1 MHAALA
7 VNIPNYAS
15 AVVTAARNC
24 RRAEASTVKHPCPGR
39 GNGGSVVNML
49 LAALRD
55 MQWRRR
61 RLIIAII
68 STGLVFAMTLVLTGL
83 ANGFRVEAQ
92 RTVDSMGVDA
102 FVVRA
107 GAAGPFLGSTPFAQ
121 VDLARVAAAP
131 GVVAAAP
138 LATAA
143 STIREGTSAR
153 NATAFG
159 APAHGPGMPQVS
171 EGQVP
176 ATPDEVAA
184 SSTLGK
190 HLGEDLQVGARTLRI
205 VGIVPNSTALAK
217 MPNIFLTTE
226 GVQQLAYNGQPM
238 ITSIGIIGTPRQL
251 PEGYQTVDRAAG
263 VNDLLRPLKVAVGA
277 ITIVAFLLWIVAV
290 LIVGS
295 LVYLS
300 ALERLRDFAVFKAI
314 GVPTRSILAGLALQ
328 AVVVALLAA
337 ALGVVL
343 AQLLAPLFPMIVVVP
358 TRAYLA
364 LPVIAIAIGLLAS
377 VAGLRRAVAVDPAL
391 AFGGP

>member
-1 MHAALA
+1 MD
-7 VNIPNYAS
+7 
-15 AVVTAARNC
+15 
-24 RRAEASTVKHPCPGR
+24 
-39 GNGGSVVNML
+39 GGSVVCML
-49 LAALRD
+49 FAALRD

-61 RLIIAII
+61 RLVIAII

-102 FVVRA
+102 FVVKA
-107 GAAGPFLGSTPFAQ
+107 GAAGPFLGSTPFAE
-121 VDLARVAAAP
+121 VDLARVAASP
-131 GVVAAAP
+131 GVKAAAP

-143 STIREGTSAR
+143 QPIREGNSAR
-153 NATAFG
+153 NSTAFG
-159 APAHGPGMPQVS
+159 APPHGPGMPKVS
-171 EGQVP
+171 EGQAP
-176 ATPDEVAA
+176 MTADEVSV
-184 SSTLGK
+184 SSTLGR
-190 HLGEDLQVGARTLRI
+190 HIGEDLQVGAHTLRI
-205 VGIVPNSTALAK
+205 VGIVPNATALAK
-217 MPNIFLTTE
+217 TPSIFLTTE
-226 GVQQLAYNGQPM
+226 GLQKLAYNGQPM
-238 ITSIGIIGTPRQL
+238 ITSIGILGTPKQL
-251 PEGYQTVDRAAG
+251 PEGYQAVDRVAG
-263 VNDLLRPLKVAVGA
+263 VTDLMRPLKVASGA

-343 AQLLAPLFPMIVVVP
+343 AQLLAPVFPMIVVVP
-358 TRAYLA
+358 MRAYLA

>member
-1 MHAALA
+1 
-7 VNIPNYAS
+7 
-15 AVVTAARNC
+15 
-24 RRAEASTVKHPCPGR
+24 
-39 GNGGSVVNML
+39 ML
-49 LAALRD
+49 IAALRD

-61 RLIIAII
+61 RLVIAII

-92 RTVDSMGVDA
+92 RTVDAMGVDT
-102 FVVRA
+102 FVVKA

-121 VDLARVAAAP
+121 VDAARVAAAP

-159 APAHGPGMPQVS
+159 APARGPGMPQAS
-171 EGQVP
+171 EGQAP
-176 ATPDEVAA
+176 AAPDEVEV

-190 HLGEDLQVGARTLRI
+190 HIGEDLQVGARTLRI
-205 VGIVPNSTALAK
+205 VGIVPNATALAK
-217 MPNIFLTTE
+217 TPCIFLTTE
-226 GVQQLAYNGQPM
+226 GLQQLAYNGQPM
-238 ITSIGIIGTPRQL
+238 ITSIGIIGSPRQL
-251 PEGYQTVDRAAG
+251 PDGYQIADRAAG
-263 VNDLLRPLKVAVGA
+263 VNDLLRPLKVAVAA

-337 ALGVVL
+337 AVGVVL
-343 AQLLAPLFPMIVVVP
+343 EQLLAPLFPMIVVVP
-358 TRAYLA
+358 MSAYLV
-364 LPVIAIAIGLLAS
+364 LPVIATAIGLLAS

>member
-1 MHAALA
+1 
-7 VNIPNYAS
+7 
-15 AVVTAARNC
+15 
-24 RRAEASTVKHPCPGR
+24 
-39 GNGGSVVNML
+39 ML
-49 LAALRD
+49 FAALRD

-61 RLIIAII
+61 RLVIAII

-92 RTVDSMGVDA
+92 RTVDAMGVDA
-102 FVVRA
+102 FVVKA
-107 GAAGPFLGSTPFAQ
+107 GAAGPFLGATPFAQ
-121 VDLARVAAAP
+121 VDLPRVAAAP
-131 GVVAAAP
+131 GVLAAAP

-159 APAHGPGMPQVS
+159 APPHGPGMPQVS
-171 EGQVP
+171 EGQAP
-176 ATPDEVAA
+176 TAPDEVEV

-190 HLGEDLQVGARTLRI
+190 HIGEDLQVGARTLRI
-205 VGIVPNSTALAK
+205 VGIVPNATALAK
-217 MPNIFLTTE
+217 TPCIFLTTE
-226 GVQQLAYNGQPM
+226 GLQQLAYDGQPM
-238 ITSIGIIGTPRQL
+238 ITSIGIVGSPRQL
-251 PEGYQTVDRAAG
+251 LDGYQTVDRATG
-263 VNDLLRPLKVAVGA
+263 VTDLMRPLKVAVSA

-337 ALGVVL
+337 AVGVVL

-358 TRAYLA
+358 VSAYLA